1 MLLNGL
7 RLGPFKTS
15 LSKRPP
21 RSPEEI
27 QIRVEKYIFPEE
39 TEKATANP
47 GRHQSDK
54 KTGGQDE
61 HSRKDVCSRAG
72 KYNEYTPLNVSLCE
86 LIRELGQV
94 ERFPKPKILK
104 MRANTNKSF
113 FCEYHN
119 GFGHR
124 TEDCYDLRD
133 AIE

>member
-61 HSRKDVCSRAG
+61 HSRKDVRSRAG
-72 KYNEYTPLNVSLCE
+72 KYSEYTPSTSPFPNCSVKSVRLKGSLS
-86 LIRELGQV
+86 QK
-94 ERFPKPKILK
+94 FSK
-104 MRANTNKSF
+104 
-113 FCEYHN
+113 
-119 GFGHR
+119 
-124 TEDCYDLRD
+124 
-133 AIE
+133 